1 MLDAQGRSRKM
12 RAVEV
17 MNSFIVRARTTN
29 TVWEVACA
37 MRDHGVG
44 IVCVCDDDQSPIG
57 VVTDRDLVV
66 RVCSKN
72 SLPEKVLI
80 KEVMTPKLIS
90 CPLDASVEDIHR
102 LMKEHGVARVLV
114 TDGNGCVAGVV
125 TLAELWHYESPLEA
139 APISRRVTERE
150 LRVHGASSGATVDES
165 RPSRRPTPYAG

>member
-1 MLDAQGRSRKM
+1 
-12 RAVEV
+12 
-17 MNSFIVRARTTN
+17 
-29 TVWEVACA
+29 

-44 IVCVCDDDQSPIG
+44 IVCVCDDHHVPIG

-66 RVCSKN
+66 RVCSSN

-90 CPLDASVEDIHR
+90 CPLEASVEDVHR

-114 TDGNGCVAGVV
+114 TDAQGGLAGVV

-150 LRVHGASSGATVDES
+150 LRVHSAVPGATVDES
-165 RPSRRPTPYAG
+165 RPAAHSGPPVG